1 MVHIPIPN
9 TCVSI
14 LFGVVVAGVQD
25 HALIPTLPLTCRVT
39 QGNSLPLSPHLG
51 FCICD
56 MHRLDSRP
64 CHHRLLRPTLRSHSW
79 TLLCSAAETL
89 H

>member
-1 MVHIPIPN
+1 M
-9 TCVSI
+9 
-14 LFGVVVAGVQD
+14 AGVRD

-39 QGNSLPLSPHLG
+39 QGNSLPLSPHPG

-64 CHHRLLRPTLRSHSW
+64 CHHWLLRPTLCSHGR
-79 TLLCSAAETL
+79 TPLCSSAETL